1 MIATEESQEKSWT
14 DRGGQ
19 TEKKDGSVL
28 GLVRLVV
35 GVVLLLLLVILLLVT
50 LLLVILLAP
59 PLATFSDPRRRRQG
73 CLTSRK
79 DRSAKKKGEVGV
91 GNTHV
96 GGDDAIGQED
106 HLTKMPKAP
115 PGQSEPPTI
124 ENPKPGRPGALW
136 RGWWNTQKCIWSILP
151 SSSCSR
157 ATLYIMKVPGCNC
170 VIALKD

>member
-1 MIATEESQEKSWT
+1 MT
-14 DRGGQ
+14 DRRGQ

-79 DRSAKKKGEVGV
+79 DRSAKKGAVGV

-136 RGWWNTQKCIWSILP
+136 RGWWNT
-151 SSSCSR
+151 
-157 ATLYIMKVPGCNC
+157 
-170 VIALKD
+170 